1 MMLLMLVS
9 LELGARLYWRS
20 EHKVPWTQR
29 GGIFHV
35 FYPNVGICREE
46 ANRPDE
52 THRDILVLGGSVVDE
67 MRDGFTRLER
77 RLGDDI
83 RLHVAGRI
91 AHTTLDSRRKHEWLE
106 DLGYDD
112 VLVYHGINDCK
123 YDNMPAEL
131 FDDGYSVYPFYQA
144 VTALLRHP
152 EADWFALPYTLEF
165 AWIQA
170 RHLKRVKWT
179 KPTASAREEW
189 WIHGSDVKSARTFR
203 SNLEDLVERS
213 RRLGQTVHLAT
224 FASYIPPDYTDE
236 KFLAGELDYDSPRLP
251 AAIWGDAVNVR
262 NCIAVHNE
270 ILRDIGSR
278 YDNVRIIEVEN
289 AIPSEGRL
297 YDDPCHFSAAGK
309 AVFFDALEA
318 GLRRPPS

>member
-91 AHTTLDSRRKHEWLE
+91 AHTTAS
-106 DLGYDD
+106 
-112 VLVYHGINDCK
+112 
-123 YDNMPAEL
+123 PFAEL
-131 FDDGYSVYPFYQA
+131 
-144 VTALLRHP
+144 
-152 EADWFALPYTLEF
+152 
-165 AWIQA
+165 
-170 RHLKRVKWT
+170 
-179 KPTASAREEW
+179 
-189 WIHGSDVKSARTFR
+189 
-203 SNLEDLVERS
+203 
-213 RRLGQTVHLAT
+213 TV
-224 FASYIPPDYTDE
+224 S
-236 KFLAGELDYDSPRLP
+236 G
-251 AAIWGDAVNVR
+251 
-262 NCIAVHNE
+262 
-270 ILRDIGSR
+270 
-278 YDNVRIIEVEN
+278 
-289 AIPSEGRL
+289 
-297 YDDPCHFSAAGK
+297 
-309 AVFFDALEA
+309 
-318 GLRRPPS
+318 